1 MTETIDDIKKRGTM
15 VCACLSP
22 KHDDSCKFSQGYIL
36 TEDLRNA
43 LIRRCKELMKEA
55 SIKSDKDLK
64 DNSMM
69 KILIA
74 GAWRELK
81 RFGNL
86 KDENLK

>member
-1 MTETIDDIKKRGTM
+1 
-15 VCACLSP
+15 
-22 KHDDSCKFSQGYIL
+22 
-36 TEDLRNA
+36 
-43 LIRRCKELMKEA
+43 
-55 SIKSDKDLK
+55 
-64 DNSMM
+64 MM